1 MAITFNRLKHSID
14 VTDDGV
20 TENPDLAVTGDPAG
34 ASVPPETYDA
44 DYLTTDTDDYLTDI
58 CQHSRRVSVLMATR
72 QHGVTPSGYA
82 MIQSSKLF
90 HGGIMDNVGVEDL
103 ADTDAL
109 TSAIISFL
117 EQEVFSEEDMIRK
130 MLVSLTKDIPELTEA
145 NVTDVDKQLQDV
157 VTTFQKVANK
167 PHPDITKYLGIH
179 PQQLAYR
186 ASLLR
191 RLAVACQTFVTTI
204 PLQNAANSQAVG
216 NWITTFKTSILG
228 IIGNDLVS
236 DNVPPLPIMHDHAV
250 IDWIQFRPFA
260 PVTTSLVPL
269 PSTAVATS
277 ICNEVCNATAPL
289 QKSITTI
296 VDHFKRMS
304 AEYKVDA
311 QTTDMFR
318 PDQELQMLA
327 LCYHVLSRVIA
338 VWYKPSVTMIT
349 YSFTAMTQVL
359 SAKD

>member
-1 MAITFNRLKHSID
+1 MAITFNRLKHSIGF
-14 VTDDGV
+14 TDDGV
-20 TENPDLAVTGDPAG
+20 TENPDLAVTGDPEG

-44 DYLTTDTDDYLTDI
+44 DYPSTDPDDYFTDI
-58 CQHSRRVSVLMATR
+58 GQHSRRIGVMMAAR
-72 QHGVTPSGYA
+72 QHGITPSGYA

-90 HGGIMDNVGVEDL
+90 HGGVMDDVGVEDL

-157 VTTFQKVANK
+157 VTTFQKVADK
-167 PHPDITKYLGIH
+167 PHPDITKYLGVH

-204 PLQNAANSQAVG
+204 PLQSTTNSQAVG
-216 NWITTFKTSILG
+216 TWITTFKTSVLG

-236 DNVPPLPIMHDHAV
+236 DNVPPLPIMHDHSV
-250 IDWIQFRPFA
+250 IDWIQFRPFS
-260 PVTTSLVPL
+260 PIDVSSVPL
-269 PSTAVATS
+269 PSSAVATS
-277 ICNEVCNATAPL
+277 ICNEVCNTTATL
-289 QKSITTI
+289 SKSVTI
-296 VDHFKRMS
+296 LVDHFKRMS
-304 AEYKVDA
+304 TEYKVDA
-311 QTTDMFR
+311 QTTDVFR

-327 LCYHVLSRVIA
+327 LCYHVLSKVITM
-338 VWYKPSVTMIT
+338 WYKPSVTMIT
-349 YSFTAMTQVL
+349 SSFTAMTQVL